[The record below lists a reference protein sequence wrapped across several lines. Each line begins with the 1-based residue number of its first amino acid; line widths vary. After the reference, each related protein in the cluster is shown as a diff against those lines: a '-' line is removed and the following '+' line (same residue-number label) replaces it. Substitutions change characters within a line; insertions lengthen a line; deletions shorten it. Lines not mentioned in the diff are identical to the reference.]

1 MHSSQFF
8 PLVDNH
14 YFTDIDQEGGR
25 RKDGR
30 LRIARKRRNE
40 EEGEKEEMKEREER
54 LKELK
59 L

>member
-14 YFTDIDQEGGR
+14 YFPDIDQEGGR
-25 RKDGR
+25 RKDGK
-30 LRIARKRRNE
+30 LRIARERRNE
-40 EEGEKEEMKEREER
+40 GEGERG